1 MAATGLY
8 DDGKK
13 GIRRLTVADLRI
25 KDQDRDG
32 IQAEVLYGI
41 LGASQRLNDPEAAT
55 EMMRI
60 YNEWLAGFCK
70 THPDR
75 FAGIAC
81 IPNHDVPAAV
91 DEIGRRA
98 KRGGLRGL
106 EIATT
111 QHMKPHKHPGSYSR
125 WKGAE
130 AGGVPGHPHT
140 SAGERR

>member
-41 LGASQRLNDPEAAT
+41 LGASQRLNDSEAAT

-70 THPDR
+70 PHPDR

-81 IPNHDVPAAV
+81 IPNHDVAAAV
-91 DEIGRRA
+91 EEIGRVVQS
-98 KRGGLRGL
+98 GGLRGL

-111 QHMKPHKHPGSYSR
+111 YDKTAKRQ
-125 WKGAE
+125 KG
-130 AGGVPGHPHT
+130 G
-140 SAGERR
+140 